1 MAGTGSPTFPSTI
14 LNSSHPIYSCITNP
28 RVRSSGSSAP
38 TTVSGVEEGIL
49 SGISDDTPKTIE
61 LERFWGVVN
70 PNKQDEYDRK
80 YRSDAPPNRA
90 LVFIH
95 CGVLKELCRIGREF
109 DWLLDWNGEDFED
122 YIGDDFNDLPSGA
135 YIWEGRVITTSHY
148 SYLDGADDCDH
159 ELDGEFR
166 PATLE
171 EWKAYTEGEYP
182 WDPNLWYEW
191 VPPEEKDKEPKPTL
205 TQDVHL
211 GTPLGTFTFEDLLNN
226 TDQ

>member
-1 MAGTGSPTFPSTI
+1 M
-14 LNSSHPIYSCITNP
+14 
-28 RVRSSGSSAP
+28 
-38 TTVSGVEEGIL
+38 

-61 LERFWGVVN
+61 FDVFWGISN

-80 YRSDAPPNRA
+80 YRDDAPPNRA

-109 DWLLDWNGEDFED
+109 DWLLDWNGENFED
-122 YIGDDFNDLPSGA
+122 YIGEDFNDMPSGA
-135 YIWEGRVITTSHY
+135 YIWEGHVVTTTSY
-148 SYLDGADDCDH
+148 DYWSGGSDCDH
-159 ELDGEFR
+159 ELVGEFR

-191 VPPEEKDKEPKPTL
+191 LPPEKEEEEEKPEPEKVIPIF
-205 TQDVHL
+205 TQD
-211 GTPLGTFTFEDLLNN
+211 GTPLTFEDLVNN
-226 TDQ
+226 NDL